1 MFSKLFISFLSSLSL
16 SKITITSVVACIS
29 GFVAWFL
36 GGWDTLIICY
46 ITLMIIDYL
55 TGVAKAIYQKKLS
68 SKTGFRGILKKLLAV
83 CVIGLSVSL
92 QNILPEA
99 VPLREVT
106 VLFFIANEG
115 FSILENADGLI
126 PLPEKLRNVLY
137 QIQDKVQN
145 KEEKED
151 NVNKTDKD

>member
-1 MFSKLFISFLSSLSL
+1 MLSKLFVSFLSGLSL
-16 SKITITSVVACIS
+16 QKITFASVIAGIG
-29 GFVAWFL
+29 GFAAWFL

-46 ITLMIIDYL
+46 ITLMVIDYL

-68 SKTGFRGILKKLLAV
+68 SKTGFKGILKKLLAI
-83 CVIGLSVSL
+83 CIIGLSVSL

-126 PLPEKLRNVLY
+126 PLPRKLRNVLC
-137 QIQDKVQN
+137 QIQDNAQT
-145 KEEKED
+145 ED
-151 NVNKTDKD
+151 KPEDESENN

>member
-1 MFSKLFISFLSSLSL
+1 MLSKLFVSFLSGLSL
-16 SKITITSVVACIS
+16 QKITFASVIAGVG
-29 GFVAWFL
+29 GFAAWFL

-46 ITLMIIDYL
+46 ITLMVIDYL

-68 SKTGFRGILKKLLAV
+68 SKTGFRGILKKLLAI

-126 PLPEKLRNVLY
+126 PLPEKLRSVLY
-137 QIQDKVQN
+137 QIQDKAQN
-145 KEEKED
+145 EENKKD
-151 NVNKTDKD
+151 NSDAD